1 MNYSEWLVQEFFES
15 VYDFPDNAHQ
25 MYRFAKRRHDDTN
38 AVRKGSGE
46 PYFVHPEAVAKIVI
60 AYGGDDTE
68 IKAALAHDTME
79 DTGATFDDIQEKF
92 GKRVAE
98 VVRELTNDS
107 VGIKNLGKL
116 DYMNHKLVNLS
127 KSALFVKL
135 ADILHNS
142 ADNCRPAQLERMKL
156 NIDYLIANRKDLDER
171 HWELIDSILGVMG
184 ANNNDDIRD

>member
-15 VYDFPDNAHQ
+15 VYDFPKKTHQ
-25 MYRFAKRRHDDTN
+25 MYRFAKRKHDDTG
-38 AVRKGSGE
+38 VIRRGTGE

-60 AYGGDDTE
+60 AYGGNDTE

-92 GKRVAE
+92 GSTVAGI
-98 VVRELTNDS
+98 VKELTNDNFE
-107 VGIKNLGKL
+107 IAKFGKL
-116 DYMNHKLVNLS
+116 DYMNHKLTTMS

-142 ADNCRPAQLERMKL
+142 TDKCRPDQLERMKL
-156 NIDYLIANRKDLDER
+156 NIDYLVANRKDLDGR
-171 HWELIDSILGVMG
+171 HWELIDSIMEVMG
-184 ANNNDDIRD
+184 AYNDENIGD